1 MKDVLRRLFRRRRAS
16 AFTLS
21 ADEWRKIGLK

>member
-1 MKDVLRRLFRRRRAS
+1 MRDVLRRLFRRRREK

-21 ADEWRKIGLK
+21 ADEWRKIRLQ

>member
-1 MKDVLRRLFRRRRAS
+1 MKVALRRLFRRRRVN

-21 ADEWRKIGLK
+21 ADEWRKVGLK